1 MAGDGRR
8 GRPFLRNLT
17 GRTKPRPAGRLF
29 RALGPRV
36 DRCPKA
42 GEPTVV
48 PVMKPR
54 VGYLGN

>member
-1 MAGDGRR
+1 M
-8 GRPFLRNLT
+8 RNLT

-29 RALGPRV
+29 GALSLRV
-36 DRCPKA
+36 DRCPTA

-48 PVMKPR
+48 PVAKPC

>member
-1 MAGDGRR
+1 M
-8 GRPFLRNLT
+8 RNLT

-36 DRCPKA
+36 DRCPTA

-48 PVMKPR
+48 PDMKAC
-54 VGYLGN
+54 VGSLGN